1 MKQRLFSFATFFI
14 KSKLIL
20 ALLFV
25 TLFSTNSFSQN
36 DSLRSQIMNYE
47 QSGHDFLDKGRRLLK
62 EHFSQSDMITVKE
75 VKDMLIKENNG
86 NVYNTF
92 YPIELIYILY
102 WTEEYDELID
112 FIKQVDF
119 TLPVSNSVRIL
130 AQTDNLFSTL
140 YQHTVDYKD
149 LLLVFIKES
158 QVSEMDKE
166 FLVLQLEDIL
176 RAGQNAGRMDLESE
190 HTEYINELSDQF
202 LEKYPDSPYD
212 TIIRETIRYKY
223 EPSPWAAYWD
233 FVGFGTV
240 IPTGSLGDYFNT
252 GVSMEMAMDIRYK
265 KLVGIFG
272 FGFSGHSLKN
282 DIHINRVVWPNKSSA
297 TLGIG
302 YLNAGYLLLDT
313 KRFSIYPFMGAAY
326 SGFSADEDIIK
337 ETPELDKLKLN
348 SWSTQA
354 GIGFDFKFKIN
365 TPYSFYYDMGTAD
378 AGSRISVRYTY
389 RMPNYGRNLESVS
402 GINQSLDGFTH
413 SIMVSWG
420 LGGRGN
426 TRVK

>member
-1 MKQRLFSFATFFI
+1 MKQRLFSFPTFFM

-20 ALLFV
+20 VILFIALF
-25 TLFSTNSFSQN
+25 TINSYSQN
-36 DSLRSQIMNYE
+36 DSLRTQIMKYE
-47 QSGHDFLDKGRRLLK
+47 QSDHDFLDKGRRMLK
-62 EHFSQSDMITVKE
+62 EHFSKSDMITVKE

-102 WTEEYDELID
+102 WTEEYDSLID

-119 TLPVSNSVRIL
+119 TQPVSNSVRIL
-130 AQTDNLFSTL
+130 ALTDNLFSTL
-140 YQHTVDYKD
+140 YQQTVENKD

-166 FLVLQLEDIL
+166 FLVLQLEDII
-176 RAGQNAGRMDLESE
+176 RAGQNEGRMYSESE

-202 LEKYPDSPYD
+202 LDKYPNSPFE
-212 TIIRETIRYKY
+212 TIIRETIRYKF

-233 FVGFGTV
+233 FAGFGAV
-240 IPTGSLGDYFNT
+240 IPTGNLADYFNT
-252 GVSMEMAMDIRYK
+252 GVSMEMAIDVRYK

-282 DIHINRVVWPNKSSA
+282 DIYINRVVWPRKSWA
-297 TLGIG
+297 TIGFG

-313 KRFSIYPFMGAAY
+313 KRFSIYPFMGAGY
-326 SGFSADEDIIK
+326 SGFSADENIIK
-337 ETPELDKLKLN
+337 ETPELEKLKLN
-348 SWSTQA
+348 SWFTQA
-354 GIGFDFKFKIN
+354 GIGFDFKFSM
-365 TPYSFYYDMGTAD
+365 TAPYSLYHDMGTTNTD
-378 AGSRISVRYTY
+378 SRISVRYTY

-420 LGGRGN
+420 LGGRGT